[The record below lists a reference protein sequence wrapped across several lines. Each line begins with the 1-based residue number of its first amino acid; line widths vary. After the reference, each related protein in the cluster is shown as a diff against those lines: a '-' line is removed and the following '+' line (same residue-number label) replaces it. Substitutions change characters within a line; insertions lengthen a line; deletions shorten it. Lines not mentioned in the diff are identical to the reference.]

1 MMVGREIARAFPPK
15 PARDRRPQPL
25 LEVEAL
31 SWAGRLADI
40 SFGVGRGEIV
50 GLGGLDGQGQRELL
64 LALFGVLRGVEGRIK
79 VAGREVAIDSPARAQ
94 SAPIDLALIPEERK
108 TDGLLLHRSIG
119 EKNSL
124 GARTDERRGG
134 DEG

>member
-64 LALFGVLRGVEGRIK
+64 LALFGVLRGVEGGIR
-79 VAGREVAIDSPARAQ
+79 VAGREVAIHRPARPKA
-94 SAPIDLALIPEERK
+94 APNGLARNPG
-108 TDGLLLHRSIG
+108 T
-119 EKNSL
+119 
-124 GARTDERRGG
+124 RT
-134 DEG
+134 